1 MEALRQ
7 QATTKW
13 AASATG
19 AAHERLIALGAQPLG
34 YAGEVIEDLAALLA
48 EVPLFSGLGAAAIER
63 LGTILSVYEVRPAV
77 TLEREGEE
85 GDFMMLLMQGV
96 IDVLR
101 RNRHD
106 YPSRIAVAH
115 AGQALGEMSM
125 LDGEPRFSSCVALE
139 PSRIAVLTRDEFQK
153 LAAEDPVLANRI
165 LLNVVRLLSERL
177 RQASLQLVAQLEAA
191 RDPDAVAGTA

>member
-7 QATTKW
+7 QSTEKW

-34 YAGEVIEDLAALLA
+34 YANEVVDDLVTLLSD
-48 EVPLFSGLGAAAIER
+48 VPIFSGLGAPAIER
-63 LGTILSVYEVRPAV
+63 LGSILSIYEVRPAV
-77 TLEREGEE
+77 TLVREGEE

-96 IDVLR
+96 IDILR

-139 PSRIAVLTRDEFQK
+139 PSRIAVLTKDEFQQ

-177 RQASLQLVAQLEAA
+177 RQASLQLVAQLEAV
-191 RDPDAVAGTA
+191 RDPDARADSA

>member
-1 MEALRQ
+1 
-7 QATTKW
+7 
-13 AASATG
+13 
-19 AAHERLIALGAQPLG
+19 
-34 YAGEVIEDLAALLA
+34 
-48 EVPLFSGLGAAAIER
+48 
-63 LGTILSVYEVRPAV
+63 
-77 TLEREGEE
+77 
-85 GDFMMLLMQGV
+85 MMLLMQGV